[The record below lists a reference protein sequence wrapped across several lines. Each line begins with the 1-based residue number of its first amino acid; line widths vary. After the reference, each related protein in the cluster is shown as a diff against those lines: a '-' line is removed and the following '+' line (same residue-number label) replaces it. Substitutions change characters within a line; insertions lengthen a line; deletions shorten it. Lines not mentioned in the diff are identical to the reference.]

1 MHGKERMGNLSGK
14 VALVTGGGRG
24 IGKAIAE
31 RFGKLGADVIV
42 NYSASKEPALA
53 TVETIQKN
61 GVRAIAVQADLAEV
75 DQIHQLFARSME
87 HFGRLDIVVA
97 NAGIELVDQAVVD
110 FTEMDFDRLFSVNT
124 KGAFFTLQ
132 AAARHVADNGRII
145 YVGSSNTRF
154 PRPGYG
160 LYGGSKLAPQFL
172 VEVLAKEIGAKGIT
186 VNSILPTATEGAG
199 VSAKGVR
206 PQAREFIKNNN
217 PMQRMATLED
227 VANAAEYLAGD
238 LSAYVSGQH
247 LLLSGGAPA

>member
-1 MHGKERMGNLSGK
+1 MGTLSGK
-14 VALVTGGGRG
+14 TALVTGSGRG

-31 RFGKLGADVIV
+31 RFGKLGANVIV
-42 NYSASKEPALA
+42 NYSASKPAALV
-53 TVETIQKN
+53 TVEAIEKN
-61 GVRAIAVQADLAEV
+61 GAAAVAIQADLARVNE
-75 DQIHQLFARSME
+75 IYRLFEQSIE

-97 NAGIELVDQAVVD
+97 NAGIELVGQAVVD
-110 FTEMDFDRLFSVNT
+110 FTEEEFDRLFNVNT

-132 AAARHVADNGRII
+132 AAAKHVANNGRII
-145 YVGSSNTRF
+145 FVGSSNTKF

-172 VEVLAKEIGAKGIT
+172 VEVLAKEIGVRGVT

-199 VSAKGVR
+199 VSTKEVR
-206 PQAREFIKNNN
+206 PQVREFIRNNN

-227 VANAAEYLAGD
+227 VANAAEYLASD

>member
-1 MHGKERMGNLSGK
+1 MGNLSGK
-14 VALVTGGGRG
+14 AALVTGSSRG
-24 IGKAIAE
+24 IGRAIAE

-42 NYSASKEPALA
+42 NYSASKQPAEA
-53 TVETIQKN
+53 TVEAIKKN
-61 GVRAIAVQADLAEV
+61 GVRAVAIQADLAKVEE
-75 DQIHQLFARSME
+75 ILRLFVRSVE

-97 NAGIELVDQAVVD
+97 NAGIELVDQAIVD
-110 FTEMDFDRLFSVNT
+110 FTEEDFDRLFSVNT

-132 AAARHVADNGRII
+132 AAAKHVADNGRII
-145 YVGSSNTRF
+145 YVGSSSTKF
-154 PRPGYG
+154 PTPGHG

-172 VEVLAKEIGAKGIT
+172 VEVLAKEIGGRGIT

-199 VSAKGVR
+199 VSTSEVR
-206 PQAREFIKNNN
+206 PQARDFIKNYN